1 MENKVLVKGMKV
13 YILKKVTKYWHE
25 IEEKELNEWLEDGSI
40 EEGDLIIYP
49 KKILAA
55 KRVSEIKLE
64 ELEK

>member
-1 MENKVLVKGMKV
+1 VKGMKV